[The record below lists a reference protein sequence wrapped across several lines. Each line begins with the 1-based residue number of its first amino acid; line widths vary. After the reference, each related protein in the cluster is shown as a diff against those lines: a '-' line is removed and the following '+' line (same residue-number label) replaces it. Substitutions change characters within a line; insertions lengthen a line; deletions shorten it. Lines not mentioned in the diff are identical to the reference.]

1 MGVRGYFEVGTH
13 SVMMLICEQTQEMVA
28 AASAS
33 EVQVWDWAG
42 SKHLVSL
49 YMGGGGVSMLG
60 LLAVQV
66 VLWGEVRLTMA
77 LGRGR
82 CLLTTRRQ
90 CRRSILRCAWRRL
103 DGKDRGGCCVREW
116 KN

>member
-1 MGVRGYFEVGTH
+1 MGGRGYFEVGTH

-49 YMGGGGVSMLG
+49 HMGGGQYARVAGSPG
-60 LLAVQV
+60 CAV
-66 VLWGEVRLTMA
+66 R
-77 LGRGR
+77 
-82 CLLTTRRQ
+82 
-90 CRRSILRCAWRRL
+90 
-103 DGKDRGGCCVREW
+103 
-116 KN
+116 